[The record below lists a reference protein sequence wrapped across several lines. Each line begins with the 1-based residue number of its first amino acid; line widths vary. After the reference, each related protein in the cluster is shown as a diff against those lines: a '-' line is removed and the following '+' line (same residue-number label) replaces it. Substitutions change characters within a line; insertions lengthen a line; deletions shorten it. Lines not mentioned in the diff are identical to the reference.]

1 MQEKIIL
8 IECFLRQKMYEDYE
22 EQFEQDMLPF
32 GIIDD
37 GLEEETYTDNT
48 GQTWEVEPSVRSY
61 F

>member
-1 MQEKIIL
+1 
-8 IECFLRQKMYEDYE
+8 MYEDYE

-37 GLEEETYTDNT
+37 GLEEDTYTDNT
-48 GQTWEVEPSVRSY
+48 GQTWEVSPSQRTY